1 MMDLHCHVDLY
12 PDFEVVL
19 KDIKDTGFYVLSVTT
34 VPSAWEGTK
43 NLTKDIPRVK
53 TALGFHPQVA
63 HLRENE
69 LALFENLIAETR
81 YIGEVGLDGSR
92 GFKAYFAIQTKVFTE
107 VLKLCQRFEDKILT
121 IHSLGAVEEVLDCLA
136 MYPGS
141 GVPIFHWFLGTKK
154 QIDKAVQLSGFFSV
168 GPAMLL
174 SARGRKVVGW
184 IPRDKMLLESDGPF
198 AKLGER
204 SCYPSDVR
212 VVINYL
218 CDLWGMTEREV
229 HSQLEINL
237 RTLLM

>member
-81 YIGEVGLDGSR
+81 YIGEVGLDGSKHILQSKQK
-92 GFKAYFAIQTKVFTE
+92 FL
-107 VLKLCQRFEDKILT
+107 LK
-121 IHSLGAVEEVLDCLA
+121 
-136 MYPGS
+136 Y
-141 GVPIFHWFLGTKK
+141 
-154 QIDKAVQLSGFFSV
+154 
-168 GPAMLL
+168 
-174 SARGRKVVGW
+174 
-184 IPRDKMLLESDGPF
+184 
-198 AKLGER
+198 
-204 SCYPSDVR
+204 
-212 VVINYL
+212 
-218 CDLWGMTEREV
+218 
-229 HSQLEINL
+229 
-237 RTLLM
+237 